1 VAHALAILEQAARAE
16 VRAAQVQFLKPV
28 PLGTQVTVRRGP
40 GLGTLSVWRDGQC
53 AQQLEAMLD

>member
-1 VAHALAILEQAARAE
+1 